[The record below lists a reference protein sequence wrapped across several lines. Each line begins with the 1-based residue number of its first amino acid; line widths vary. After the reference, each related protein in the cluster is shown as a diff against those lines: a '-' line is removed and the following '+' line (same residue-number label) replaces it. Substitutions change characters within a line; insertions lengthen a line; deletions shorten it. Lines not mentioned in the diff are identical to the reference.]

1 MLRLWIRALL
11 RLLYRLEIRGSFAPA
26 ERLLVVANHQSF
38 LDAVLLWA
46 YFPVELTW
54 LVHTQIARRSFFRLC
69 LTQVRHLVV
78 DTTSPLAL
86 KAAIGLI
93 EAGQPIIMFPEG
105 RVTVTGRMMKVYEGP
120 SFVAARTGATI
131 VPVHIDGAVYARGF
145 SRMNNDFP
153 LQWFPKVTLTF
164 NPPET
169 IPMPEAPN
177 GKMRRR
183 LAGEAMRRLMQ
194 RMMLNNRPR
203 TTIFPAFLDAVRL
216 HGRGRDMVEDATGQV
231 FTYGKLIKA
240 ALALGRLVGRMTAEG
255 ESVGVLMPN
264 VGATLGLLLGLF
276 ATRRIPAMLNYT
288 AGLDGVQS
296 ALRASRAKVVIASR
310 AFVERARLQ
319 HLVERLEGVRIVYL
333 EDLRETL
340 TLADK
345 LWLMGYAVW
354 FPRRVMRP
362 AKPEDPALVI
372 FTSGSEGKPKGV
384 VLHHGALL
392 ANCAQVNTVIEFGC
406 RDKFL
411 SAMPL
416 FHSFGMTGGF
426 LLPMLNG
433 SRIFIYPSPLHYR
446 IVPEMAYDRD
456 CTIMF
461 ATNTF
466 LANYAKRAHPYDFRS
481 VRYVVAGAEKL
492 TDEVRRLY
500 SDKFGVRIIEGYG
513 ATECAPVISANS
525 PMASRVGTVGELVPG
540 MEYRLEPVAGIEEGG
555 LLHVKGPN
563 VMLGYWRDSNPGVLE
578 PPSSSFGD
586 GWYSTGDI
594 AAFDSDGFLRLLGRV
609 KRFAKVAGEMV
620 SLETVE
626 KVAEAASPDK
636 MHAAIARPD
645 PGRGEMLVLYTQ
657 DASLR
662 RDQLQQAARNM
673 GAPELAIARRI
684 VPIDKIPMLGNGK
697 KDYAALQRIAE
708 EAAARV

>member
-1 MLRLWIRALL
+1 MLRLLIRALL
-11 RLLYRLEIRGSFAPA
+11 RLFYRVEIQGTLAPA
-26 ERLLVVANHQSF
+26 ERMLVVANHQSF

-54 LVHTQIARRSFFRLC
+54 LVHTQIARVAFFRLC
-69 LTQVRHLVV
+69 MTQARHLVV
-78 DTTSPLAL
+78 DTTSPMAL
-86 KAAIGLI
+86 KAAVGLI
-93 EAGQPIIMFPEG
+93 EAGQPVIMFPEG

-120 SFVAARTGATI
+120 AFVAARTGATV

-145 SRMNNDFP
+145 SRMSGDFP
-153 LQWFPKVTLTF
+153 LLWFPKITLTI
-164 NPPET
+164 NPPEV
-169 IPMPEAPN
+169 IPMPEAPS

-183 LAGEAMRRLMQ
+183 LAADALRRLMQ
-194 RMMLNNRPR
+194 LMMLNNHPR
-203 TTIFPAFLDAVRL
+203 TTIFAAFLDAVRL
-216 HGRGRDMVEDATGQV
+216 YGRGRDMVEDATGQV

-240 ALALGRLVGRMTAEG
+240 ALALGRLVGRMTSEG

-288 AGLDGVQS
+288 AGLDGMQS
-296 ALRASRAKVVIASR
+296 ALRAARAKVVIASR

-319 HLVERLEGVRIVYL
+319 HIVERLEGVRVVYL

-340 TLADK
+340 TLGDK

-362 AKPEDPALVI
+362 VKPEDPALVI

-384 VLHHGALL
+384 VLHHGALM
-392 ANCAQVNTVIEFGC
+392 ANCAQVNTVIEFSC
-406 RDKFL
+406 KDKFL

-426 LLPMLNG
+426 LLPILNG

-466 LANYAKRAHPYDFRS
+466 LSNYAKRAHPYDFRS

-540 MEYRLEPVAGIEEGG
+540 MEYRLEPVAGIEDGG

-609 KRFAKVAGEMV
+609 KRFAKVAGEMI

-626 KVAEAASPDK
+626 KIAEAASPHK

-645 PGRGEMLVLYTQ
+645 AARGEMLVLYTQ
-657 DASLR
+657 DADLR

-673 GAPELAIARRI
+673 GAPEIAIARRI

-697 KDYAALQRIAE
+697 KDYTALQRIAE
-708 EAAARV
+708 EAAANV

>member
-1 MLRLWIRALL
+1 MLRIFIRALL
-11 RLLYRLEIRGSFAPA
+11 RLLYRVEIRGPLQSA
-26 ERLLVVANHQSF
+26 ERMLVVANHQSF
-38 LDAVLLWA
+38 LDAVLVWA

-54 LVHTQIARRSFFRLC
+54 LVHTQIARVAFFRLC
-69 LTQVRHLVV
+69 LTQARHLVV

-86 KAAIGLI
+86 KAAVGLV
-93 EAGQPIIMFPEG
+93 ESGKPIIMFPEG
-105 RVTVTGRMMKVYEGP
+105 RVTVTGRMMKIYEGP
-120 SFVAARTGATI
+120 AFVAARTGATI
-131 VPVHIDGAVYARGF
+131 IPIHIDGAVYARGF
-145 SRMNNDFP
+145 SRMSGDFP
-153 LQWFPKVTLTF
+153 LQWFPKITLTI

-169 IPMPEAPN
+169 IPLPEAPN
-177 GKMRRR
+177 GKTRRR
-183 LAGEAMRRLMQ
+183 LAGDALRRLMQ

-203 TTIFPAFLDAVRL
+203 TTIFAAFLDAVERY
-216 HGRGRDMVEDATGQV
+216 GRGREMVEDATGQT

-240 ALALGRLVGRMTAEG
+240 AFALARLVGRMTSEG
-255 ESVGVLMPN
+255 ETVGVLMPN
-264 VGATLGLLLGLF
+264 VGATLALLLGFF

-288 AGLDGVQS
+288 AGLDGMQS
-296 ALRASRAKVVIASR
+296 ALIASRARVVIASR

-319 HLVERLEGVRIVYL
+319 NIVARLQGVRVVYL
-333 EDLRETL
+333 EDLRPTL

-345 LWLMGYAVW
+345 IWLMGYAIW

-362 AKPEDPALVI
+362 ARPEDPALVI

-392 ANCAQVNTVIEFGC
+392 ANCAQVVAVIEFSC
-406 RDKFL
+406 KDKFL
-411 SAMPL
+411 SAMPM

-426 LLPMLNG
+426 LLPILTG
-433 SRIFIYPSPLHYR
+433 ARIFIYPSPLHYR

-466 LANYAKRAHPYDFRS
+466 LANYAKRANPYDFRS
-481 VRYVVAGAEKL
+481 VRFVFAGAEKL
-492 TDEVRRLY
+492 TDEVRRLF

-513 ATECAPVISANS
+513 ATECSPVVSANS
-525 PMASRVGTVGELVPG
+525 PMANRNGTVGELVPG
-540 MEYRLEPVAGIEEGG
+540 MEFKLEPVAGIEEGG

-563 VMLGYWRDSNPGVLE
+563 VMLGYWRDSNPGLLE
-578 PPSSSFGD
+578 PPLSSFGE
-586 GWYSTGDI
+586 GWYNTGDI

-626 KVAEAASPDK
+626 KIAEAASPAK
-636 MHAAIARPD
+636 MHAVITRPD

-657 DASLR
+657 DSSLQR
-662 RDQLQQAARNM
+662 GQLQQKAREL
-673 GAPELAIARRI
+673 GAPDLAVPRRI
-684 VPIDKIPMLGNGK
+684 VPIDKIPLLGNGK
-697 KDYAALQRIAE
+697 KDYTALQRIAE
-708 EAAARV
+708 EAAASA